1 MKKTLLLIPA
11 AAFAI
16 ASCGSKTELTINGTT
31 NGETEN
37 IYVVAGSADTLAV
50 APVVDG
56 KFNVTVSAEEPCF
69 LYIREDNGQL
79 GAVIAEPGKVT
90 YTMTEGTFKA
100 VGTPLND
107 KYAQYRETSRDLFKE
122 YQSAEVEDRDAIE
135 EKMNKLDE
143 DFLEDNLSNWLG
155 VFMLTQLQYNMTGE
169 ELSEALAK
177 LDPAF
182 AENDDVIR
190 LTDRAAV
197 LMKTGI
203 GKSFIEITQP
213 SVDGTE
219 ISLSEVVAANKY
231 VLLDFWASWCGPCM
245 GEVPYLVKDY
255 AEYHK
260 KGFEIFGVS
269 LDRTKEPW
277 VKAIEEKQMSWIHV
291 SDLKYWSSAPAADY
305 GVNSIPAN
313 YLIDNNGIIVARNLR
328 GEALGAKL
336 AELLGQ

>member
-11 AAFAI
+11 AALAI
-16 ASCGSKTELTINGTT
+16 ASCGNKSELTIKGNTDGA
-31 NGETEN
+31 TEN

-50 APVVDG
+50 VPVTDG
-56 KFNVTVSAEEPCF
+56 KFTAAIPAEETRF

-79 GAVIAEPGKVT
+79 GAVILEPGKVS
-90 YTMTEGTFKA
+90 YTISEGTFKA

-107 KYAQYRETSRDLFKE
+107 KYAQYRETSKALFKE
-122 YQSAEVEDRDAIE
+122 YQSAEPEDRDAIE
-135 EKMNKLDE
+135 EKMNKIDE
-143 DFLEDNLSNWLG
+143 EFLEDNLSNWLG
-155 VFMLTQLQYNMTGE
+155 VYMLTQLQYNMTGE

-177 LDPAF
+177 LDPSL
-182 AENDDVIR
+182 AENDDVLR

-197 LMKTGI
+197 LMKTGV
-203 GKSFIEITQP
+203 GKPFIEITQSSP
-213 SVDGTE
+213 EGKQ
-219 ISLSEVVAANKY
+219 ISLSDVVAANKY

-277 VKAIEEKQMSWIHV
+277 VKAIEEKEMNWIHV
-291 SDLKYWSSAPAADY
+291 SDLQYWSSAPAADY

-313 YLIDNNGIIVARNLR
+313 YLIDSNGTIVARNLR